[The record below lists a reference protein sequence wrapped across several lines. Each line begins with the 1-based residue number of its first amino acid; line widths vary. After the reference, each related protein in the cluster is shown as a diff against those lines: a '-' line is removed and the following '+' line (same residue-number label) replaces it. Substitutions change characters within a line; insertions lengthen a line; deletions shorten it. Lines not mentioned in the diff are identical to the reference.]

1 MAIKKYTCPPQPASG
16 AGTFSDDLVG
26 FQLAQG
32 GGFTQGNFTFSNR
45 VTEKTNRTFNT
56 GVFSDPISLEGL
68 NINDIN
74 QSKAIFENNFKVYP
88 NFDLSQITNF
98 TLYGSM
104 VKRISSSIEKI
115 INYFPAA
122 IESLTYG
129 SDYTTGNT
137 ATNISYDASSNQ
149 TRMDFKVSRL
159 RNPFEIDFTV
169 NAARN
174 LSLREVQVSN
184 LRNLTDYAGK
194 YSLYIY
200 DKIFPLVRI
209 VPTTSLTSGVLTV
222 YVKGNATNGTN
233 YTSDNIV
240 IRPNDYE
247 VNKIT
252 IETFDEVEKFLLN
265 TNTSPKYTA
274 VFNLPQMSDDGNY
287 YTVTQNLTWPVFGL
301 WNLDIITP
309 EFTSYLTQLNN
320 ISQTFDS
327 YKTNLIA
334 RFFVTD
340 AFLEFDTNDQKISK
354 LLQIY
359 GRSFDETKKF
369 IDALA
374 YMNSVHYNVGNDIPS
389 QLLKNLA
396 QTLGWNIKMSPIS
409 NEDFLQSVFGDKDGQ
424 ASDFSGVDKPPTPD
438 ELNYQFYRNV
448 VLNSAYLFK
457 SKGTRKS
464 CEILLRL
471 IGAPDA
477 IVEFNEHVYLAD
489 QRINMTQFDKQFAS
503 ISGGTYLDQIPVYDP
518 NYVFNFQG
526 VNYSGYTVETNYYDV
541 NITREEYPVDNEGLP
556 TAPEDTEDYFFQLG
570 SGWFEQTPEH
580 RGIELPDT
588 SNSVFTGQN
597 PDYQTTLK
605 AYTYGQDYL
614 DRFRHLPFTNLG
626 YRLIRQGDNNK
637 SWVTNEVGLRQN
649 LEGGY
654 NARYFTTNE
663 RLVLNA
669 KNVDLFLNP
678 AQGILYDVWYMS
690 REFDYPIPNTGLSN
704 FPSGV
709 GFGLPFIFT
718 GIQYPSRGGIDW
730 TVINPQPKNKTF
742 FEFAQT
748 FWQNMIN
755 VRNRQFSSGGGK
767 FAYPTL
773 SSIFWKYLESENL
786 AGLTNNNFSYK
797 TLTEYVNGLGTYW
810 IRLVEQ
816 MVPATTIWI
825 GGVKYENSIFHR
837 QKFAWRRQGGCQIV
851 PVPCKPCKLTTS
863 IFDYDCPLQEVTC
876 DVYPWGNVPQIN
888 SFSSVLNYMF
898 NQYLTSIGKTQSDY
912 NMNSLI
918 TTWFVDINLNNSITI
933 QNEFFNGFG
942 LSTPISSPTNTMW
955 ETALQNALDDLKNY
969 GYDYYLTEDDTV
981 VIYNSICS
989 LNESDVNISINVG
1002 INYEISCE

>member
-1 MAIKKYTCPPQPASG
+1 MAITKYTCTPLTASG
-16 AGTFSDDLVG
+16 AGTFSNNLVG
-26 FQLAQG
+26 LQIVTG
-32 GGFTQGNFTFSNR
+32 GGLTQGNFTFTNNT
-45 VTEKTNRTFNT
+45 TEKTNRTFNT
-56 GVFSDPISLEGL
+56 GVFSNPISLDSL
-68 NINDIN
+68 NIGDIT
-74 QSKAIFENNFKVYP
+74 QSKALFEKNFKVYP

-104 VKRISSSIEKI
+104 VKRMSTSIETI
-115 INYFPAA
+115 INNFPAA
-122 IESLTYG
+122 IESLTFG
-129 SDYTTGNT
+129 TDYTTGNT
-137 ATNISYDASSNQ
+137 STNVSYNVDSNETRFDISL
-149 TRMDFKVSRL
+149 SRI

-169 NAARN
+169 NAKRN
-174 LSLREVQVSN
+174 LSLKEIPVSD
-184 LRNLTDYAGK
+184 LRNLTDNASK
-194 YSLYIY
+194 YSLYYLDGIY
-200 DKIFPLVRI
+200 SLTRI
-209 VPTTSLTSGVLTV
+209 IPTTSLTSGVFTI
-222 YVKGNATNGTN
+222 YVKGDASKGKIFTIENL
-233 YTSDNIV
+233 I

-247 VNKIT
+247 VNKVFN
-252 IETFDEVEKFLLN
+252 ETFDEVEKFLLN
-265 TNTSPKYTA
+265 TNISPKYTA
-274 VFNLPQMSDDGNY
+274 VFNIPEMSDDGNY
-287 YTVTQNLTWPVFGL
+287 YTLTKNITWPIFGI
-301 WNLDIITP
+301 WNLDIISP
-309 EFTSYLTQLNN
+309 DFTNYLTELNN
-320 ISQTFDS
+320 ISQSFDS
-327 YKTNLIA
+327 YKTNLVA

-340 AFLEFDTNDQKISK
+340 AFLEFDTSDQKISK

-359 GRSFDETKKF
+359 GRSFDDTKKF

-396 QTLGWNIKMSPIS
+396 QTLGWDIKMSPIT
-409 NEDFLQSVFGDKDGQ
+409 NEDFLESVFGQKDGQ
-424 ASDFSGVDKPPTPD
+424 VSAFSGVDKTPTPD

-464 CEILLRL
+464 CEILLRM

-489 QRINMTQFDKQFAS
+489 QRINMSQFDKQFAT
-503 ISGGTYLDQIPVYDP
+503 ISGGTYLQQIPVFDP
-518 NYVFNFQG
+518 NYTFNFQG
-526 VNYSGYTVETNYYDV
+526 QTYSGYTVESKFYDV
-541 NITREEYPVDNEGLP
+541 NITRNEYPIDNQGFP
-556 TAPEDTEDYFFQLG
+556 RAPEDTEDFFFQLG

-580 RGIELPDT
+580 RGVEQPDLT
-588 SNSVFTGQN
+588 NSVFSGQN

-614 DRFRHLPFTNLG
+614 DRFRNLPFSELG
-626 YRLIRQGDNNK
+626 FRLVKQPDNNK
-637 SWVTNEVGLRQN
+637 SWVYNEVGLRQN

-654 NARYFTTNE
+654 NARYYTTNE
-663 RLVLNA
+663 KLVLNV

-678 AQGILYDVWYMS
+678 GQGLLYDVWYMS
-690 REFDYPIPNTGLSN
+690 REFDYPIPNDGLSKY
-704 FPSGV
+704 PSGN

-718 GIQYPSRGGIDW
+718 GIEYPSRGGIDW
-730 TVINPQPKNKTF
+730 TVINPQPKTKTF

-773 SSIFWKYLESENL
+773 SSIFWKYLESEEL
-786 AGLTNNNFSYK
+786 AGIQNNNFNYQ
-797 TLTEYVNGLGTYW
+797 TLIDYINGLGTYW

-816 MVPATTIWI
+816 MVPATTIWV

-837 QKFAWRRQGGCQIV
+837 QKFAWRRQGGCNIV
-851 PVPCKPCKLTTS
+851 PIPCKPCKLTTN
-863 IFDYDCPLQEVTC
+863 IFTYDCPLQVVTC

-888 SFSSVLNYMF
+888 SFGSVLNYTL
-898 NQYLTSIGKTQSDY
+898 NQYLISIGKTTSDF
-912 NMNSLI
+912 NMNSLM
-918 TTWFVDINLNNSITI
+918 TEWFVDIRVNNVSTV
-933 QNEFFNGFG
+933 QYPFYNGFG
-942 LSTPISSPTNTMW
+942 LGTPLSSPSNTVW
-955 ETALQNALDDLKNY
+955 TTALQNALDDLKNY

>member
-1 MAIKKYTCPPQPASG
+1 MAIKKYSCPPQPPSG
-16 AGTFSDDLVG
+16 VGTFSDDLVG
-26 FQLAQG
+26 FQIVKG
-32 GGFTQGNFTFSNR
+32 GGLTQGNFTFTNN

-56 GVFSDPISLEGL
+56 GVFSNPISLDSL
-68 NINDIN
+68 NIGDIA
-74 QSKAIFENNFKVYP
+74 QSKALFENNFKVYP

-98 TLYGSM
+98 TIYGSM
-104 VKRISSSIEKI
+104 VKRISTSIETI
-115 INYFPAA
+115 INNFPAA
-122 IESLTYG
+122 IESLTFG
-129 SDYTTGNT
+129 TDYTTGNT
-137 ATNISYDASSNQ
+137 STNVSYNPDANETRFDISI
-149 TRMDFKVSRL
+149 SRI
-159 RNPFEIDFTV
+159 RNPFEIDFTD
-169 NAARN
+169 NAKRN
-174 LSLREVQVSN
+174 LSLKEIPVSD
-184 LRNLTDYAGK
+184 LRNLTDNASK
-194 YSLYIY
+194 YSLYHLDEIY
-200 DKIFPLVRI
+200 SLTRI
-209 VPTTSLTSGVLTV
+209 IPTKSLTSGILTI
-222 YVKGNATNGTN
+222 YVRGNASNGKIFTTEN
-233 YTSDNIV
+233 LI

-247 VNKIT
+247 VTKVFN
-252 IETFDEVEKFLLN
+252 ETFDEVEKFLLN
-265 TNTSPKYTA
+265 TNISPKYTA
-274 VFNLPQMSDDGNY
+274 VFNVPEMSDDGNY
-287 YTVTQNLTWPVFGL
+287 YTLTKNITWPIFGI
-301 WNLDIITP
+301 WNLDIVSAD
-309 EFTSYLTQLNN
+309 FTNYLTELNN
-320 ISQTFDS
+320 ISQSFDS
-327 YKTNLIA
+327 YKTNLVA

-340 AFLEFDTNDQKISK
+340 AFLEFDTSDQKISK

-396 QTLGWNIKMSPIS
+396 QTLGWNIKMSPIT
-409 NEDFLQSVFGDKDGQ
+409 NEDFLESVFGQKDSQ
-424 ASDFSGVDKPPTPD
+424 ASAFSGVDKTPTPD

-464 CEILLRL
+464 CEILLRM

-489 QRINMTQFDKQFAS
+489 QRINMTQFDKQFAT
-503 ISGGTYLDQIPVYDP
+503 ISGGTYLQEIPVFDP
-518 NYVFNFQG
+518 NYTFNFQG
-526 VNYSGYTVETNYYDV
+526 QTYSGYTVSSIYDDV
-541 NITREEYPVDNEGLP
+541 NITRDEYPIDDQGLP
-556 TAPEDTEDYFFQLG
+556 RSPEDTEDYFFQLG

-580 RGIELPDT
+580 RGVELPDLT
-588 SNSVFTGQN
+588 NSVFSGQN

-605 AYTYGQDYL
+605 SYTYGQDYL
-614 DRFRHLPFTNLG
+614 DRFRRLPFTELG
-626 YRLIRQGDNNK
+626 FRLVRQPDNNK
-637 SWVTNEVGLRQN
+637 SWVYNEVGLRQN

-654 NARYFTTNE
+654 NARYYTTNE
-663 RLVLNA
+663 KLVLNV

-678 AQGILYDVWYMS
+678 GQGILYDIWYMS
-690 REFDYPIPNTGLSN
+690 REFDYPIPNDGLSKY
-704 FPSGV
+704 PSGN

-718 GIQYPSRGGIDW
+718 GIEYPSRGGIDW
-730 TVINPQPKNKTF
+730 TVINPQPKTKTF

-773 SSIFWKYLESENL
+773 SSIFWKYLESQNL
-786 AGLTNNNFSYK
+786 AGIENNNFTYQ
-797 TLTEYVNGLGTYW
+797 TLIDYVNGLGTYW

-816 MVPATTIWI
+816 MVPATTIWV

-837 QKFAWRRQGGCQIV
+837 QKFAWRRQGGCNIV
-851 PVPCKPCKLTTS
+851 PVPCKPCKLTTN
-863 IFDYDCPLQEVTC
+863 IFTYDCPLQAVTC

-888 SFSSVLNYMF
+888 SFGSVLNYML
-898 NQYLTSIGKTQSDY
+898 NQYLTSIGKTTSDY
-912 NMNSLI
+912 NMGSLL
-918 TTWFVDINLNNSITI
+918 TEWFVDIRVDDVSTV
-933 QNEFFNGFG
+933 QYGFFNGFG
-942 LSTPISSPTNTMW
+942 VGTPLSSPSNSVWT
-955 ETALQNALDDLKNY
+955 TALQNALDDLKNY